1 MNLVT
6 TQHSSNKFGSAFAA
20 PRFSDL
26 LFTIYF
32 FLFMNLFNG
41 DGKVSKP
48 DRLCNGAVGGDRF
61 WSSES
66 HKSLLLNGQVATE
79 SYVMKSVFT
88 RTPPLIRTPKIPV
101 NICCA

>member
-20 PRFSDL
+20 PRFSYL
-26 LFTIYF
+26 RFI

-41 DGKVSKP
+41 DGKVSEP
-48 DRLCNGAVGGDRF
+48 DRRCNEAVGG
-61 WSSES
+61 E
-66 HKSLLLNGQVATE
+66 
-79 SYVMKSVFT
+79 KSVFT